1 MNDAEALPEIFWE
14 IHSKLP
20 REGPG
25 EDASTRKA
33 FSMLADLPNAPCILD
48 VGCGPG
54 MQTLELA
61 RVTDGSITALDTHQ
75 PFLDELTTRAKKAGI
90 RERIT
95 TVRGS
100 MFAMPFLAES
110 FDLIWSEG
118 AIYFMGL
125 RKARTRWKPLLR
137 ARGYIVGTEPCWLKS
152 DIPDELRAFWRE
164 YPGMTTVENCMQI
177 IGKAGY
183 REVGH
188 FTLPEAAWWDDY
200 YRPMERRLPTL
211 RFNGFRPHAA
221 IEVGLPF
228 SFESG
233 LLLEVFPGLFPNPC
247 RAVIIIETYY
257 KYVFTVLKPIRRS
270 DGVEFFAFGAVSL
283 PYLTPALV

>member
-1 MNDAEALPEIFWE
+1 MNESEPLPEIFWE

-25 EDASTRKA
+25 DDASTRKA

-75 PFLDELTTRAKKAGI
+75 PFLDELTTRAKKAGV

-125 RKARTRWKPLLR
+125 RKALTRWKPLLR

-152 DIPDELRAFWRE
+152 DIPDALRAFWRE
-164 YPGMTTVENCMQI
+164 YAGMTTVENCIQI
-177 IGKAGY
+177 IGEAGY

-188 FTLPEAAWWDDY
+188 FTLNEAAWWDDY

-211 RFNGFRPHAA
+211 RKKHHNNPAA
-221 IEVGLPF
+221 L
-228 SFESG
+228 
-233 LLLEVFPGLFPNPC
+233 
-247 RAVIIIETYY
+247 IIIDEAQHEIDMYRANSDYY
-257 KYVFTVLKPIRRS
+257 GYVFFVIQRESFHPRKP
-270 DGVEFFAFGAVSL
+270 VSL
-283 PYLTPALV
+283 GCTTFIRLTPTATIS